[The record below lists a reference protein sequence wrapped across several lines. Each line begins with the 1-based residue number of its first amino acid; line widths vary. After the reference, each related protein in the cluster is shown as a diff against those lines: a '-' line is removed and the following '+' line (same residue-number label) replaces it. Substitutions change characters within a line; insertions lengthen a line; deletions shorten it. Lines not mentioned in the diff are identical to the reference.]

1 MKKYLSILLP
11 LLLAGCGSTTPV
23 QQTHSSSSETISPMD
38 YQECIQ
44 AAMSGNGQASSEKC
58 DQILKDSR

>member
-1 MKKYLSILLP
+1 MKKYLLLLLP
-11 LLLAGCGSTTPV
+11 LLLAGCGSTTPT
-23 QQTHSSSSETISPMD
+23 QQTHSSSNEPLSPMA

-44 AAMSGNGQASSEKC
+44 AAMSGNGQASNEKC

>member
-1 MKKYLSILLP
+1 MKKYLTLLLP
-11 LLLAGCGSTTPV
+11 LLLAGCSSTTPTE
-23 QQTHSSSSETISPMD
+23 QTHSNSETISPME

-44 AAMSGNGQASSEKC
+44 AAMTGNGQAYSEKC

>member
-1 MKKYLSILLP
+1 MKKYLSLLLP

-23 QQTHSSSSETISPMD
+23 QQTHSSSETISPMD

-44 AAMSGNGQASSEKC
+44 AAMTGNGQAYNEKC

>member
-1 MKKYLSILLP
+1 MKKYLTLLLP
-11 LLLAGCGSTTPV
+11 LLLAGCGSATPI
-23 QQTHSSSSETISPMD
+23 QQTHSSSETISPMA

-44 AAMSGNGQASSEKC
+44 AAMSGNGQASNEKC